1 MGLRATKPH
10 RRVVLHARELLGR
23 VQTTAA
29 EMSKEEKNAI
39 SHRSKALQKLKS
51 WLESNS

>member
-1 MGLRATKPH
+1 MKA
-10 RRVVLHARELLGR
+10 RREVHMPTECLSGADGSYRY
-23 VQTTAA
+23 A
-29 EMSKEEKNAI
+29 EMNKEEKNAI